1 MTPPFP
7 FSSLT
12 GDHRGLGL
20 ALGVALGVAFGF
32 VLERAGLGRVQKL
45 AGLFLGRDMTVLR
58 VLFTGLVTAML
69 GAMAL
74 AGAGLLDA
82 SVIELRYPTYLWPM
96 IAGGLA
102 LGAGFAVSGYCPGTC
117 VVAAASG
124 KLDALAAL
132 GGIALGGLLY
142 AELEAALGAFPGAG
156 ALGAA
161 TLPRWLGLPAPLTA
175 AGVAALALTA
185 FAIAG
190 RVERHLGGRAGGA
203 RAAAPPR
210 EERVTPVRPGAAL
223 SP

>member
-1 MTPPFP
+1 MTPFFP
-7 FSSLT
+7 LPSLT
-12 GDHRGLGL
+12 GDHRSLGL

-69 GAMAL
+69 GAIAL
-74 AGAGLLDA
+74 AGAGLLDVA
-82 SVIELRYPTYLWPM
+82 VIELRYPTYLWPM
-96 IAGGLA
+96 IAGGLV

-132 GGIALGGLLY
+132 GGIALGGLAY
-142 AELEAALGAFPGAG
+142 AELEAALGAFPGSG
-156 ALGAA
+156 GLGAA
-161 TLPRWLGLPAPLTA
+161 TLPRWLGLPASVTA
-175 AGVAALALTA
+175 AGVAALALAA
-185 FAIAG
+185 FAVAG
-190 RVERHLGGRAGGA
+190 RVERRLGGRAKATGA
-203 RAAAPPR
+203 PAPPR
-210 EERVTPVRPGAAL
+210 EERVAPAPGAAV